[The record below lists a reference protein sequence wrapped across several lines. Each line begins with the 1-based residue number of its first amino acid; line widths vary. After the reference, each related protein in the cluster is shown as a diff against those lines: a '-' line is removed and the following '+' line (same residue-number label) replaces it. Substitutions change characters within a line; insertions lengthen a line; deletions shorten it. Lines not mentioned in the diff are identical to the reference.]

1 MNTVEA
7 VIHLAL
13 IIAMLVLLVGGLL
26 AILMLWYLKGRDP
39 HTGLVAD
46 ILSIPPD
53 DLSPGAVGTLL
64 DEHADHHDVVATLLG
79 LGRNGAVSITEA
91 QEQGARASDY
101 VITLLHPDRISS
113 RVEHDL
119 LRVIFGPDPQ
129 PLNEVRLST
138 VRPRF
143 VDAEPRIRD
152 ALYVE
157 LVERGLF
164 DRSPAATRRRWRR
177 ISWTGLIGSTGV
189 GVLLTVLTDAFALL
203 PMAAAIVVWGVMIRV
218 SRHLPRKTDA
228 GADAAA
234 KWRAF
239 KRYLESIEK
248 HENLAEATALFD
260 RYLAYAAAFRIDRGW
275 VKAFAEAGARSP
287 GWYRGAAEAGEIGDV
302 LDTAALGVDVARA
315 AQMIGHLG
323 GFSGTIPDI
332 SAPGMPNMPDM
343 PDVDLQGASDALG
356 GSLQAAS
363 DGFSGLLNVA
373 GSIFDAIDFDIDA

>member
-7 VIHLAL
+7 IVHLVL

-26 AILMLWYLKGRDP
+26 SILMLWYLKGRDP

-46 ILSIPPD
+46 ILPTPPD

-91 QEQGARASDY
+91 HEKGARASDY
-101 VITLLHPDRISS
+101 IVTLLHPDRITA
-113 RVEHDL
+113 RVERDML
-119 LRVIFGPDPQ
+119 PVLFGPDPQ
-129 PLNEVRLST
+129 PMNEVRLST

-152 ALYVE
+152 ALYAE
-157 LVERGLF
+157 LVERNLF

-177 ISWTGLIGSTGV
+177 ISWAGLIVSIAV
-189 GVLLTVLTDAFALL
+189 GILLTVLTDVFALL
-203 PMAAAIVVWGVMIRV
+203 PMVAAIIVWGVMIRV
-218 SRHLPRKTDA
+218 SRHLPRKTDT
-228 GADAAA
+228 GAEAAA

-260 RYLAYAAAFRIDRGW
+260 RYLAYAVAFRIDRGW
-275 VKAFAEAGARSP
+275 VKAFADAGARSP
-287 GWYRGAAEAGEIGDV
+287 RWYRGAAEVGDIGDV
-302 LDTAALGVDVARA
+302 FDSAALGVDVARA
-315 AQMIGHLG
+315 AQMIGHFG
-323 GFSGTIPDI
+323 GLSGNMPDI

-356 GSLQAAS
+356 GSLQAVS